1 MEKIT
6 EYEIENILKKLEN
19 EYEFSLTEKQ
29 VKNIA
34 KRLNEYKFNT
44 KKQRLLALE
53 YSCRIKNEINNYI
66 DFNVHNNNLKKY
78 YSYKTIDY
86 SINKVLDIL
95 NNNEVNHI
103 NNNSNLEN
111 NILFI
116 ESLLRIE
123 INQKKLILS
132 DNK

>member
-1 MEKIT
+1 MT
-6 EYEIENILKKLEN
+6 NQEIKNILKKLES
-19 EYEFSLTEKQ
+19 EYEFSLTEIQ
-29 VKNIA
+29 IKNIA
-34 KRLNEYKFNT
+34 KKLNNYEFDTDEEK
-44 KKQRLLALE
+44 LLVFE

-66 DFNVHNNNLKKY
+66 NFNVHNNNLKKY

-86 SINKVLDIL
+86 SINRVLDII

-103 NNNSNLEN
+103 NNNILEN

-116 ESLLRIE
+116 ESLLRLE
-123 INQKKLILS
+123 LNNKKLILS